1 MVKKIEILY
10 LNQYSSI
17 DFHDEKQETLKSAY
31 NRFHREVIKNKISIT
46 Y

>member
-31 NRFHREVIKNKISIT
+31 NLLNNKKRVKALFFI
-46 Y
+46 